1 MARRM
6 PYSRDCF
13 ITICVNSPNDT
24 FTLAYRFVAFET
36 MESITL
42 STSFRSYKL
51 CFQEHVIRVSIR
63 DKLVPLGFYPCLGCS

>member
-13 ITICVNSPNDT
+13 ITICMNSPNDT

-36 MESITL
+36 IEGVTPSM
-42 STSFRSYKL
+42 SFRSYK
-51 CFQEHVIRVSIR
+51 FGFHEHAIRVSTH
-63 DKLVPLGFYPCLGCS
+63 DKLVP

>member
-13 ITICVNSPNDT
+13 IAIGVNSPNDT
-24 FTLAYRFVAFET
+24 FTLAYRFVAIET

-42 STSFRSYKL
+42 STSFCSYKL
-51 CFQEHVIRVSIR
+51 GFQEHAIRVSTH
-63 DKLVPLGFYPCLGCS
+63 DKLVP

>member
-36 MESITL
+36 IEGVTPSM
-42 STSFRSYKL
+42 SFCSYKL
-51 CFQEHVIRVSIR
+51 CFQEHIIRVSTR
-63 DKLVPLGFYPCLGCS
+63 DKLVP